1 MPHISLPADAAPG
14 ISGLLVQYPDTGRP
28 LRELVEALLRG
39 PSTLSQGERELIA
52 SSVSWWNDCRFCH
65 TSHGAAAAASLGCG
79 LELID
84 DIKAGLQSYPASPK
98 LRALLAIARQV
109 QQGGRHVAEATV
121 AAARDAGATDR
132 EIHDTVLI
140 AAACGMFNRYVDGL
154 ATSAPDANE
163 AYRAIGEKM
172 ARHGYLTPYRSAQGA
187 PGD

>member
-1 MPHISLPADAAPG
+1 MPHITLPPNAAPG
-14 ISGLLVQYPDTGRP
+14 ISGLLVAYPETGHS

-65 TSHGAAAAASLGCG
+65 TSHGTAAAASLGCE
-79 LELID
+79 LDLID
-84 DIKAGLQSYPASPK
+84 DVKAGLQAYPASPK

-109 QQGGRHVAEATV
+109 QQGGRHVAESTV
-121 AAARDAGATDR
+121 AAAREAGATDR

-140 AAACGMFNRYVDGL
+140 AAAFCMFNRYVDGL
-154 ATSAPDANE
+154 ATSAPEANE

-172 ARHGYLTPYRSAQGA
+172 ARQGYLTPYRPDG
-187 PGD
+187 G